1 MEGRVYSGAL
11 WTEQRVCG
19 STGRGPYRRGLAPSL
34 SLPFWV
40 VLHSRAATAEALAAY
55 CRGGRTQV
63 KCVPERLKPLRDATY
78 LSLSLRGP
86 EELGSVGPALS
97 ELSTEKPAPKLVI

>member
-1 MEGRVYSGAL
+1 MDRAESLSIHRTRPL
-11 WTEQRVCG
+11 P
-19 STGRGPYRRGLAPSL
+19 TGPCAVPLSSVLGLAPFTGSDGGGISCL
-34 SLPFWV
+34 LQ
-40 VLHSRAATAEALAAY
+40 R
-55 CRGGRTQV
+55 GRTQV
-63 KCVPERLKPLRDATY
+63 KRVPERLKPLRDATY